1 MLHAFHRDVDFEQ
14 WDAAHFKMALDFF
27 LLYVNIGSAGLLAT
41 LTQVTRYGLLFPPVC
56 RTYRHS
62 TRPVSCARSRGCSA
76 RSTRRSAARP
86 PAYVSSFLSR
96 LMFDMVSPDT
106 FSTRR
111 ATGSSTA
118 SAARRGRREH
128 LRRYPA
134 HSLRETH
141 GYHHAGYV
149 HSSYAPWL
157 CLCATQPAQSD
168 GRPTASVSLV
178 QYMSRPDPDIHN
190 VQFNHT
196 MIRVKEPQ

>member
-41 LTQVTRYGLLFPPVC
+41 LTQVTRYGLLFPPIL
-56 RTYRHS
+56 
-62 TRPVSCARSRGCSA
+62 SA
-76 RSTRRSAARP
+76 PAALPDP
-86 PAYVSSFLSR
+86 PL
-96 LMFDMVSPDT
+96 PPQP
-106 FSTRR
+106 
-111 ATGSSTA
+111 
-118 SAARRGRREH
+118 RRGRREH